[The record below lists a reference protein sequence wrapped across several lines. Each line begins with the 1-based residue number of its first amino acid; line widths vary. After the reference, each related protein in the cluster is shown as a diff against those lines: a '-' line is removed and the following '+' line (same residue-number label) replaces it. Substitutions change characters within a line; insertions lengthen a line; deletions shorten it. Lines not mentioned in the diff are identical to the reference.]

1 MEVSTT
7 TLVHGIA
14 HKTICCNTRQTSPS
28 HRSTLH
34 SEMAHIAFGI
44 ELQFY
49 RIATGQFATHFS
61 HLSVLCC

>member
-1 MEVSTT
+1 MEGSTT

-14 HKTICCNTRQTSPS
+14 HKTICYNTRQTSHS

-34 SEMAHIAFGI
+34 SEMAHITFGI

-49 RIATGQFATHFS
+49 RIASSQFATHFS
-61 HLSVLCC
+61 HLSVLYC